1 MARVWN
7 AILAQSAEQTLR
19 KRQVLGS
26 IPRDGFTPGPADN
39 TGLFFYK
46 VKSDAGATDNRKSLE
61 LAGRGSTRS

>member
-46 VKSDAGATDNRKSLE
+46 VKSDAGATDN
-61 LAGRGSTRS
+61 